1 MRLKQEKAPCKGC
14 PDMYVGCHGKCDKY
28 KEYRKRLDEAAA
40 KRREQYKTECLYH
53 QYIKE
58 RKERMK

>member
-1 MRLKQEKAPCKGC
+1 
-14 PDMYVGCHGKCDKY
+14 MYVGCHGKCDKY